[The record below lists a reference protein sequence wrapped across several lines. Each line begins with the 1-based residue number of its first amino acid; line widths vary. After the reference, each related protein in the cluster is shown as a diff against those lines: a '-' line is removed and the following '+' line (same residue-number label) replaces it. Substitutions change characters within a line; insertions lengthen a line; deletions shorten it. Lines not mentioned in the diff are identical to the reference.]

1 MFIKTVFF
9 SFSQGYSALAGCQVQ
24 DLRTRSPS
32 TAVLGY
38 SGPAA
43 KVHAVSRGVRWCYLS
58 K

>member
-43 KVHAVSRGVRWCYLS
+43 KVHSVSRGVRWCYLS